1 MLDALLDAV
10 VDTAK
15 LFPILW
21 ITYILMEWLEHRAK
35 DKTLNLIRYSGKAG
49 PLFGG
54 LLGTIPQCGFSG
66 AAASFF
72 ASHSITMGSLIAIFL
87 ATSDEMLPILI
98 SSNMDKI
105 MIIKILGVKCLLGIV
120 FGYVIDLFY
129 HRHPK
134 IEHGH
139 IHDFCEQ
146 EKCDCDHGI
155 LMSSF
160 KHTISIILLIFVVSF
175 GLNAFFEVMGNNAI
189 STWFM
194 ANPVLGN
201 MVAGVIGLIP
211 NCSASVLLTN
221 LYVNGVIDVATMMTG
236 LLVNAGVGLLVL
248 FRVNHLIKEN
258 LRITGVLY
266 VCGLLGGYIAG
277 WVL

>member
-1 MLDALLDAV
+1 MLDALLDAAI
-10 VDTAK
+10 DTAK

-21 ITYILMEWLEHRAK
+21 ITYILMEWLEHKAK
-35 DKTLNLIRYSGKAG
+35 EKSFNLIRYSGKTG
-49 PLFGG
+49 PLLGG
-54 LLGTIPQCGFSG
+54 MLGIVPQCGFSG

-72 ASHSITMGSLIAIFL
+72 ASHSITLGSLIAIFL

-98 SSNMDKI
+98 SSNMEKV
-105 MIIKILGVKCLLGIV
+105 MIVKILGVKCILGIL
-120 FGYVIDLFY
+120 FGYIVDVIY

-160 KHTISIILLIFVVSF
+160 KHTISIVLLIFIVSF
-175 GLNAFFEVMGNNAI
+175 GLNVFFEVMGNDAI
-189 STWFM
+189 TNWFM
-194 ANPVLGN
+194 SNQMLANII
-201 MVAGVIGLIP
+201 AGVIGLVP

-221 LYVNGVIDVATMMTG
+221 LYVNGIIDVATMMTG
-236 LLVNAGVGLLVL
+236 LLINAGVGLLIL
-248 FRVNHLIKEN
+248 YRVNHHLKEN
-258 LRITGVLY
+258 IGITAVLY
-266 VCGLLGGYIAG
+266 ACGLLGGYIAG